1 MGWIAAARIEH
12 LDGKIQEARNI
23 INQACQELPNDEDIW
38 LEAAKLCPPE
48 KVQALLAKAIS
59 NIPLSKKLWQMAALK
74 E

>member
-23 INQACQELPNDEDIW
+23 INQACHELPNDEDIW

-48 KVQALLAKAIS
+48 KVQPLLAKAIS
-59 NIPLSKKLWQMAALK
+59 SIPKSKKLW
-74 E
+74 